1 LLIGKEKVKVGV
13 SKKFRSQSE
22 KALQQESRRRE
33 AKRRRLEAHEERK
46 SKAAQVK
53 RMIDRLPGGSNG

>member
-1 LLIGKEKVKVGV
+1 LERKKVKVGV
-13 SKKFRSQSE
+13 SKRFRSQSE
-22 KALQQESRRRE
+22 KAFQQKWRRRE
-33 AKRRRLEAHEERK
+33 AKRRRLEAHEEHK